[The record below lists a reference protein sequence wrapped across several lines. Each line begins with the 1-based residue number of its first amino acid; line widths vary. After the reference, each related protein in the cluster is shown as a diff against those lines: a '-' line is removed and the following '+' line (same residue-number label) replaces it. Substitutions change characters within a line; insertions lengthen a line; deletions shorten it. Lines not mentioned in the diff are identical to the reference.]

1 MEEKRRTLEIE
12 LGDGTLDGELLAG
25 LHLVHVLGHLA
36 LFILFD
42 EEGELTR
49 LVGGRDWS
57 VRANDGLALGVKERV
72 GRVGGGLDDDA

>member
-42 EEGELTR
+42 EEGEFTR
-49 LVGGRDWS
+49 LVGGRDRG
-57 VRANDGLALGVKERV
+57 VGTDDGLALGV
-72 GRVGGGLDDDA
+72 GRVRGRFDDDA